1 MKVGQIRTV
10 VPFEFDAEERN
21 VLIRAEEI
29 VREMVDMLDTGELD
43 HFGDENDQDVEWDEY
58 VLMELADELKE
69 IRDLNI
75 ASAD

>member
-21 VLIRAEEI
+21 ILMRAEEI

-43 HFGDENDQDVEWDEY
+43 HFGNEDDQDVEWDEY

-69 IRDLNI
+69 IRDLDI

>member
-10 VPFEFDAEERN
+10 VPFEFEAEERN
-21 VLIRAEEI
+21 ILIRAEEI

-43 HFGDENDQDVEWDEY
+43 HFGNEDDQDVEWDEY

-69 IRDLNI
+69 IRDLDI